1 LRSGADKDMLHMST
15 ETGQGVNEVLD
26 KLVCLLDAM
35 PPYVAPEPDP
45 EEEYMVPSRRT

>member
-1 LRSGADKDMLHMST
+1 MKMST

-26 KLVCLLDAM
+26 RLVSLLDAM
-35 PPYVAPEPDP
+35 PRYVAPGPDP